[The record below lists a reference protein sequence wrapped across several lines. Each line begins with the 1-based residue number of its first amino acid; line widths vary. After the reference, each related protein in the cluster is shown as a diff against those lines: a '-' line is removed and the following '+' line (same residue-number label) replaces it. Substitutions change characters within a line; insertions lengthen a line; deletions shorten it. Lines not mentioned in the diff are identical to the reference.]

1 MAWEGKGM
9 GWEGY
14 LRRLGGVGRE
24 GNRKATSGDWVE
36 WEGRGWNGHIEIM
49 GWVGREGKA
58 RAVETGGVEWQC
70 GARDSGDLW
79 S

>member
-1 MAWEGKGM
+1 M

-14 LRRLGGVGRE
+14 LRRLGGVGIE
-24 GNRKATSGDWVE
+24 MNRKATSVNWVE
-36 WEGRGWNGHIEIM
+36 WEGRGWKSYIRRLG
-49 GWVGREGKA
+49 GVGREGKGKA
-58 RAVETGGVEWQC
+58 RAVETGGVECQC